1 MKPGPGTIEDTVLYH
16 GIKEETPNDAEGC
29 VGGVHFPHVRNSA
42 RARVWIRK

>member
-29 VGGVHFPHVRNSA
+29 GGGCISPMSGTAPELGFG
-42 RARVWIRK
+42 